1 MHRTTTLALALALL
15 AADGACKK
23 QGEERQVPVGPAPTD
38 ATPGPETPP
47 AADAGAGP
55 EAPPPPAADAA
66 PVPPPAAA
74 APALLIAQSRF
85 IDELQPDGTTRPKPG
100 PAALIILRQ
109 VGAEWEPEELS
120 DPDSNVFHKAL
131 PFDPDG
137 RGEAILTI
145 GAVGAY
151 LKAWRKQDGVW
162 SAQTLWHPTFGG
174 KLDRL
179 RDLEL
184 GDVNGD
190 GRPEL
195 LIATH
200 DQGVVGVLT
209 RRGETWEAVELDQR
223 PDTFVHEVEVGDLD
237 GDGKLEFFTTP
248 SLPNVSN
255 AAQQGG
261 GIDMYRWDG
270 ASYARTAVVWSEEA
284 HAKEILVADLD
295 GDGKAALF
303 AVLEAKTVA
312 GADCRTAADF
322 VPLRIPRYELEGDKF
337 VERDPATVP
346 DCMARFLSWGDLD
359 GDGANERV
367 LATKNAGL
375 WLLRGP
381 ERGAGTAEQIDADSG
396 GFEHATLVADLDGDG
411 TAELYVAADAQ
422 HELRRY
428 RWNAASRT
436 FDRETLL
443 ELGGDQITWNVTW
456 ARLP

>member
-1 MHRTTTLALALALL
+1 MTRTMALALALL
-15 AADGACKK
+15 LAAGACKK
-23 QGEERQVPVGPAPTD
+23 QGQERQVPAAPATTD
-38 ATPGPETPP
+38 AAAGPETPL
-47 AADAGAGP
+47 
-55 EAPPPPAADAA
+55 PPPAADAVAA
-66 PVPPPAAA
+66 PVADGAAPAPDKV
-74 APALLIAQSRF
+74 PALLIVQSRF
-85 IDELQPDGTTRPKPG
+85 VDELQPDGTTAPRPG

-109 VGAEWEPEELS
+109 VGAEWEPEEIT
-120 DPDSNVFHKAL
+120 DPDSNVFHKAV

-137 RGEAILTI
+137 QGEAILTI
-145 GAVGAY
+145 GAVGAH
-151 LKAWRKQDGVW
+151 LKAWRKRDGVW
-162 SAQTLWHPTFGG
+162 SATTLWHPTFGG
-174 KLDRL
+174 KIDRL
-179 RDLEL
+179 RDLEI

-190 GRPEL
+190 GQAEL
-195 LIATH
+195 VIATH

-209 RRGETWEAVELDQR
+209 RRGGTWEAVELDKR
-223 PDTFVHEVEVGDLD
+223 PDTFVHEVELGDID
-237 GDGKLEFFTTP
+237 GDGTLEFFTTP

-255 AAQQGG
+255 AEQQGG

-270 ASYARTAVVWSEEA
+270 ASYVRTQVVWSDEA

-312 GADCRTAADF
+312 GQDCTKLPDF
-322 VPLRIPRYELEGDKF
+322 VPLRIPRYELEGGTF

-346 DCMARFLSWGDLD
+346 DCMARFLAWGDVD
-359 GDGANERV
+359 GDGVQELV

-375 WLLRGP
+375 WLLRRP
-381 ERGAGTAEQIDADSG
+381 ERGDGTAEQIDADSG

-436 FDRETLL
+436 FDRETIL

-456 ARLP
+456 ARVP

>member
-1 MHRTTTLALALALL
+1 MRRTTTLALALLV
-15 AADGACKK
+15 AAGACKK
-23 QGEERQVPVGPAPTD
+23 KGEERQVTVAPAAAD
-38 ATPGPETPP
+38 AAAGPETPP
-47 AADAGAGP
+47 TATTDAAA
-55 EAPPPPAADAA
+55 PPAADAA
-66 PVPPPAAA
+66 AVAPPTERV
-74 APALLIAQSRF
+74 PALLIAQSRV
-85 IDELQPDGTTRPKPG
+85 IDELQPDGTTASKPG
-100 PAALIILRQ
+100 PAALIVLRQ
-109 VGAEWEPEELS
+109 VGADWEPEELT

-137 RGEAILTI
+137 QGEAILTI

-151 LKAWRKQDGVW
+151 LKAWRKHDGVW
-162 SAQTLWHPTFGG
+162 SATTLWHPTFGG

-179 RDLEL
+179 RDLEI

-190 GRPEL
+190 GQPEL
-195 LIATH
+195 VIATH

-209 RRGETWEAVELDQR
+209 RRGGTWEAVELDKR
-223 PDTFVHEVEVGDLD
+223 PDTFVHEVELGDLD

-255 AAQQGG
+255 AEQQAG

-270 ASYARTAVVWSEEA
+270 TTYARTPVVWSEAA

-312 GADCRTAADF
+312 RGDCRTADDF
-322 VPLRIPRYELEGDKF
+322 VPLRIPRYELEGETF

-346 DCMARFLSWGDLD
+346 DCMARFLTWGDVD
-359 GDGANERV
+359 GDGTNELV
-367 LATKNAGL
+367 VATKNAGL
-375 WLLRGP
+375 WLLRRP
-381 ERGAGTAEQIDADSG
+381 ERGDGTAEQIDAESG
-396 GFEHATLVADLDGDG
+396 GFEHATLVADLDGNG

-422 HELRRY
+422 HQLRRY

-443 ELGGDQITWNVTW
+443 DLGGDQITWNVTW